1 MVTAGTH
8 DTTLVILSI
17 LVAVVASYTALDL
30 AGRVRMTVGG
40 ARYGWL
46 ATAAIAMGGG
56 IWSMHFVAMLAFS
69 MPGMEVSYEA
79 GLTVLS
85 LLVAIAA
92 TGAGFLIVARA
103 AKPRLFV
110 LLASGLVTGLG
121 VAAMH
126 YMGMAAMRMQADLD
140 YDRLWVVISIFIA
153 VGAATAALYLSGRNS
168 RPAERLV
175 AALVMGVAV
184 AGMHYAAMRGSV
196 FRLQPGIDMAHG
208 MASLG
213 QSKLAIGVAA
223 STFLILFLA
232 LIAAMFDRRYAE
244 TQTRLQGDLRSAYDR
259 QSLLLRL
266 GDRMRVLDD
275 ASAIMA
281 ETAEALGGFLRLD
294 RTGFFRV
301 GRDGMLD
308 FDHGACWTDGLPTLA
323 GRHPTDA
330 FGAPPADTE
339 HPRASVASSGP
350 GDAKAAVALT
360 AGIAA
365 SIAVPHMERGSWRG
379 GFYGHQ
385 TTARNWTRDEIS
397 LVEEVASQTW
407 DAIRRADA
415 RAKLRTLNEQLEERV
430 AQQTRDIRLIT
441 DALPVLIAFVD
452 RNYIYRFANRA
463 YEDWFYLRPEEVIGR
478 TIMELM
484 GPQEFELRRDAVNKV
499 MAGEQVQFELPW
511 PHRDGRHRISDIRY
525 LPRRDANEAVEGFY
539 IFVLDITERVEAS
552 DRLRAV
558 NSRLEEQVEVQERLG
573 EQLRH
578 RTMDA
583 EAANRAKSSFLANMS
598 HELRTPLSAI
608 IGYAEMIS
616 EEIEDGTEAPDLA
629 RDVTKI
635 EGNARHLLGLINDV
649 LDLSKVESGK
659 MEAFAETFDIRTAV
673 EEVGSTVG
681 ALMDK
686 KKNRLVFDLGGG
698 AGADLG
704 VMHSDVTRVRQ
715 ILLNLLSNAAKFTE
729 NGTVTL
735 SVSRNDDDRIR
746 FAVSDTGIGMTPEQ
760 LAKLFQRFQQAD
772 ASTTRQ
778 FGGTGLGLA
787 LTKAFAAML
796 GGEIDVTSTYGTGS
810 TFAVTL
816 PARLDADAVT
826 GRSLETT
833 DASEDAHDRER
844 DVVLVIDDDATQRD
858 LTSRF
863 LVREGFAART
873 AADGPT
879 GLALAR
885 RLKPRAILLDVTM
898 PGMDG
903 WSVLSKVK
911 ADPDLADI
919 PVVMVTFHSERALAA
934 SLGAADYVMKPV
946 DWNRLRHV
954 MDGFR
959 EVEGDVLIVEDELEM
974 RELIR
979 HALEKHGWKVAEAS
993 NGAAGLAEVDRAVPR
1008 MILLDLNMPVMDGFT
1023 FLQELRTRAE
1033 CRDVPV
1039 VVLTARDLTADD
1051 RRRLRGANQVLH
1063 KGDTRMNDL
1072 VEKLRL
1078 IGMKE
1083 DAALERCSPCAL
1095 PATHPT
1101 RQPATA
1107 RTTRPA

>member
-1 MVTAGTH
+1 MVIAGTH

-17 LVAVVASYTALDL
+17 LVAIVAAYTALDL
-30 AGRVRMTVGG
+30 AGRVRMTVGA

-46 ATAAIAMGGG
+46 ATAALAMGGG

-69 MPGMEVSYEA
+69 MPGMEVSYDA

-85 LLVAIAA
+85 LLVAIVA
-92 TGAGFLIVARA
+92 TGAGFLIVAQA
-103 AKPRLFV
+103 TKPRLLV

-168 RPAERLV
+168 RLAERLL
-175 AALVMGVAV
+175 AALIMGIAV

-196 FRLQPGIDMAHG
+196 FRMQPGIDMAHG
-208 MASLG
+208 IASLG
-213 QSKLAIGVAA
+213 QSKLAIGVAG

-232 LIAAMFDRRYAE
+232 LIAAMFDRRYAQ
-244 TQTRLQGDLRSAYDR
+244 TQTRLQGDLRTAYNR
-259 QSLLLRL
+259 QSFLLRL

-275 ASAIMA
+275 ASTIMA
-281 ETAEALGGFLRLD
+281 EMAEALGRFLGID
-294 RTGFFRV
+294 RV
-301 GRDGMLD
+301 GFYRVGKDGMLD
-308 FDHGACWTDGLPTLA
+308 LELGACWAQGLPSLA
-323 GRHPTDA
+323 GRYPVSA
-330 FGAPPADTE
+330 FGRPPLATDY
-339 HPRASVASSGP
+339 PRASVASIGGSA
-350 GDAKAAVALT
+350 DASAVVAPET
-360 AGIAA
+360 GVAA
-365 SIAVPHMERGSWRG
+365 SIGMPHMERGDWRG
-379 GFYGHQ
+379 GFYAHQ
-385 TTARNWTRDEIS
+385 STHRSWTNDEIG

-407 DAIRRADA
+407 DAVRRADA
-415 RAKLRTLNEQLEERV
+415 RAKLRQLNAQLEERV

-452 RNYIYRFANRA
+452 RSYTYRFANCA
-463 YEDWFYLRPEEVIGR
+463 YEDWFYLKPDDVIGR
-478 TIMELM
+478 TIMELT
-484 GPQEFELRRDAVNKV
+484 GPQEFELRRDYVAKAL
-499 MAGEQVQFELPW
+499 AGEPAQFELPW
-511 PHRDGRHRISDIRY
+511 PYRDGRHRSADIRY
-525 LPRRDANEAVEGFY
+525 LPRRDANGDVDGFY
-539 IFVLDITERVEAS
+539 IFVLDITERVEAA
-552 DRLRAV
+552 DRLRSV
-558 NSRLEEQVEVQERLG
+558 NKELENQVQVQERLG
-573 EQLRH
+573 EELRH

-583 EAANRAKSSFLANMS
+583 EAANRAKSTFIANMS

-616 EEIEDGTEAPDLA
+616 EEIEDGSEAPDLA

-659 MEAFAETFDIRTAV
+659 MEAFAETFDVRATV

-686 KKNRLVFDLGGG
+686 KNNCLVLELGK
-698 AGADLG
+698 GADASLG
-704 VMHSDVTRVRQ
+704 VMHSDITRVRQ

-729 NGTVTL
+729 NGTITL
-735 SVSRNDDDRIR
+735 SVSRWVDDRLR

-787 LTKAFAAML
+787 LTKAFTAML
-796 GGEIDVTSTYGTGS
+796 GGEIEVTSTYGTGS

-816 PARLDADAVT
+816 PARLDVETVPADAVD
-826 GRSLETT
+826 
-833 DASEDAHDRER
+833 DAQDRER

-873 AADGPT
+873 ASDGPT
-879 GLALAR
+879 GLAMAR

-903 WSVLSKVK
+903 WSVLSKLK

-919 PVVMVTFHSERALAA
+919 PVVMVTFHLERALAA

-954 MDGFR
+954 MARFR
-959 EVEGDVLIVEDELEM
+959 EIKGDVLVVEDEPDM

-979 HALEKHGWKVAEAS
+979 HALEKHEWKVVEAS
-993 NGAAGLAEVDRAVPR
+993 NGVEGLAHVDRAVPR
-1008 MILLDLNMPVMDGFT
+1008 VVLLDLNMPIMDGFV
-1023 FLQELRTRAE
+1023 FLQELRTRPE

-1063 KGDTRMNDL
+1063 KGDTRMSDL
-1072 VEKLRL
+1072 VDKLQNL
-1078 IGMKE
+1078 GMKE
-1083 DAALERCSPCAL
+1083 EAA
-1095 PATHPT
+1095 
-1101 RQPATA
+1101 
-1107 RTTRPA
+1107 

>member
-1 MVTAGTH
+1 MVIAGTH

-17 LVAVVASYTALDL
+17 LVAVVAAYTALDL

-46 ATAAIAMGGG
+46 ATAALAMGGG

-92 TGAGFLIVARA
+92 TGAGFLIVAQA
-103 AKPRLFV
+103 AKPRLLV

-168 RPAERLV
+168 RLAERLV
-175 AALVMGVAV
+175 AALIMGVAV

-196 FRLQPGIDMAHG
+196 FRMQPGIDMAHG

-281 ETAEALGGFLRLD
+281 ETAEALGRFLRLE
-294 RTGFFRV
+294 RAGFYRV

-308 FDHGACWTDGLPTLA
+308 FERGACWAEGLPALA
-323 GRHPTDA
+323 GRHPPDT
-330 FGAPPADTE
+330 FGPLPADTE
-339 HPRASVASSGP
+339 HSRASVASSGVP
-350 GDAKAAVALT
+350 TDAAGAVALT
-360 AGIAA
+360 TGIAA
-365 SIAVPHMERGSWRG
+365 SIGVPHMERGSWRG

-385 TTARNWTRDEIS
+385 TAARSWTRDEIS
-397 LVEEVASQTW
+397 LVEEVTSQTW

-415 RAKLRTLNEQLEERV
+415 RAKLRHLNEQLEERV

-452 RNYIYRFANRA
+452 RNYTYRFANRA
-463 YEDWFYLRPEEVIGR
+463 YENWFYLKPEEVIGR
-478 TIMELM
+478 TIMELT
-484 GPQEFELRRDAVNKV
+484 GPREFELRRDFVSKV

-511 PHRDGRHRISDIRY
+511 PHRDGRHRIADIRY
-525 LPRRDANEAVEGFY
+525 LPRRDASGAVDGFY
-539 IFVLDITERVEAS
+539 IFVLDITERVEAA

-659 MEAFAETFDIRTAV
+659 MEAFAETFDIRAAV

-686 KKNRLVFDLGGG
+686 KKNRLVLDLGGSRRC
-698 AGADLG
+698 ARRHAFRRHARAPDPAQPFEQ
-704 VMHSDVTRVRQ
+704 RRQ
-715 ILLNLLSNAAKFTE
+715 VHRERHHHA
-729 NGTVTL
+729 
-735 SVSRNDDDRIR
+735 
-746 FAVSDTGIGMTPEQ
+746 
-760 LAKLFQRFQQAD
+760 
-772 ASTTRQ
+772 
-778 FGGTGLGLA
+778 LGLA
-787 LTKAFAAML
+787 RTTIAFA
-796 GGEIDVTSTYGTGS
+796 
-810 TFAVTL
+810 
-816 PARLDADAVT
+816 
-826 GRSLETT
+826 
-833 DASEDAHDRER
+833 
-844 DVVLVIDDDATQRD
+844 
-858 LTSRF
+858 
-863 LVREGFAART
+863 
-873 AADGPT
+873 
-879 GLALAR
+879 
-885 RLKPRAILLDVTM
+885 
-898 PGMDG
+898 
-903 WSVLSKVK
+903 
-911 ADPDLADI
+911 
-919 PVVMVTFHSERALAA
+919 
-934 SLGAADYVMKPV
+934 
-946 DWNRLRHV
+946 
-954 MDGFR
+954 
-959 EVEGDVLIVEDELEM
+959 
-974 RELIR
+974 
-979 HALEKHGWKVAEAS
+979 
-993 NGAAGLAEVDRAVPR
+993 
-1008 MILLDLNMPVMDGFT
+1008 
-1023 FLQELRTRAE
+1023 
-1033 CRDVPV
+1033 
-1039 VVLTARDLTADD
+1039 
-1051 RRRLRGANQVLH
+1051 
-1063 KGDTRMNDL
+1063 
-1072 VEKLRL
+1072 
-1078 IGMKE
+1078 
-1083 DAALERCSPCAL
+1083 SP
-1095 PATHPT
+1095 
-1101 RQPATA
+1101 
-1107 RTTRPA
+1107 

>member
-8 DTTLVILSI
+8 DTPLVILSI
-17 LVAVVASYTALDL
+17 LIAVVASYTALDL
-30 AGRVRMTVGG
+30 AGRVRMTAGG

-79 GLTVLS
+79 GLTILS

-92 TGAGFLIVARA
+92 TGAGFLIVAQA
-103 AKPRLFV
+103 TKPRLPV

-168 RPAERLV
+168 RLSERLV
-175 AALVMGVAV
+175 AALIMGVAV

-196 FRLQPGIDMAHG
+196 FRMQPGIDMAHG
-208 MASLG
+208 AASLG
-213 QSKLAIGVAA
+213 QSKLAIGVAG

-244 TQTRLQGDLRSAYDR
+244 TQSRLQGDLRSAYDR

-281 ETAEALGGFLRLD
+281 ETAEALGRFLRLE
-294 RTGFFRV
+294 RAGFFRV

-308 FDHGACWTDGLPTLA
+308 FDHGACWTDGLPLLA
-323 GRHPTDA
+323 GRHSPDT
-330 FGAPPADTE
+330 FGAPPAETE
-339 HPRASVASSGP
+339 HPRASVASSGGP
-350 GDAKAAVALT
+350 TNAAEAVALT

-365 SIAVPHMERGSWRG
+365 SIGVPHMERGSWRG

-385 TTARNWTRDEIS
+385 TTPRSWTRDEIS
-397 LVEEVASQTW
+397 LVEEVTSQTW

-415 RAKLRTLNEQLEERV
+415 RAKLRHLNEQLEERV

-452 RNYIYRFANRA
+452 RNYTYRFANRA
-463 YEDWFYLRPEEVIGR
+463 YEDWFYLKPEEVIGR
-478 TIMELM
+478 TIMELT
-484 GPQEFELRRDAVNKV
+484 GPREFELRRDFVSKV

-511 PHRDGRHRISDIRY
+511 PHRDGRHRIADIRY
-525 LPRRDANEAVEGFY
+525 LPRRDASGTVEGFY
-539 IFVLDITERVEAS
+539 IFVLDITERVEAA

-558 NSRLEEQVEVQERLG
+558 NSRLEEQVQVQERLG

-616 EEIEDGTEAPDLA
+616 EEIEDGTEASDLA

-659 MEAFAETFDIRTAV
+659 MEAFAETFDLREMV

-686 KKNRLVFDLGGG
+686 KKNRLVLDLGGG
-698 AGADLG
+698 TDAVLGA
-704 VMHSDVTRVRQ
+704 MHSDVTRVRQ

-729 NGTVTL
+729 NGTITL
-735 SVSRNDDDRIR
+735 SVSRNNDDRVR

-772 ASTTRQ
+772 VSTTRQ

-796 GGEIDVTSTYGTGS
+796 GGEIEVTSVSGTGS
-810 TFAVTL
+810 TFAATL
-816 PARLDADAVT
+816 PARLDAEMVT
-826 GRSLETT
+826 GNASLEAIDT
-833 DASEDAHDRER
+833 SGGAHERER

-885 RLKPRAILLDVTM
+885 RLRPRAILLDVTM

-959 EVEGDVLIVEDELEM
+959 EVEGDVLIVEDEPEM
-974 RELIR
+974 RELTR
-979 HALEKHGWKVAEAS
+979 HALEKHGWKVAEAGD
-993 NGAAGLAEVDRAVPR
+993 GAEGLAQVDRAVPR

-1023 FLQELRTRAE
+1023 FLQELRTRPE

-1039 VVLTARDLTADD
+1039 VVLTARDLTVED

-1063 KGDTRMNDL
+1063 KGDTRMSDL
-1072 VEKLRL
+1072 VEKLRCL
-1078 IGMKE
+1078 GMRE
-1083 DAALERCSPCAL
+1083 EAA
-1095 PATHPT
+1095 
-1101 RQPATA
+1101 
-1107 RTTRPA
+1107 

>member
-1 MVTAGTH
+1 MVIAGTH

-17 LVAVVASYTALDL
+17 LVAIVASYTALDL
-30 AGRVRMTVGG
+30 AGRVRVTAGT

-46 ATAAIAMGGG
+46 ATAALAMGGG

-85 LLVAIAA
+85 LLVAIGA
-92 TGAGFLIVARA
+92 TGIGFLIVAQ
-103 AKPRLFV
+103 AKKPPPIV

-126 YMGMAAMRMQADLD
+126 YMGMAAMRMQADLN
-140 YDRLWVVISIFIA
+140 YDRLWVVISFFIA
-153 VGAATAALYLSGRNS
+153 VGAATVALYLSGRNS
-168 RPAERLV
+168 RLAERLI
-175 AALVMGVAV
+175 AALIMGIAV

-196 FRLQPGIDMAHG
+196 FRMQPGIDMAHG
-208 MASLG
+208 LASLG
-213 QSKLAIGVAA
+213 QSKLAIGVAG

-244 TQTRLQGDLRSAYDR
+244 TQTRLQSDLQTAYDR

-275 ASAIMA
+275 ASTIMA
-281 ETAEALGGFLRLD
+281 ETAEALGRYVKVERAGFY
-294 RTGFFRV
+294 RV
-301 GRDGMLD
+301 GKDGMMD
-308 FDHGACWTDGLPTLA
+308 FDHGACWTRSLPPLA
-323 GRHPTDA
+323 GRYQA
-330 FGAPPADTE
+330 ENFGPAPADTE
-339 HPRASVASSGP
+339 HPRASATSTSAP
-350 GDAKAAVALT
+350 ENAAAAVAP
-360 AGIAA
+360 GSSVGA
-365 SIAVPHMERGSWRG
+365 SIGMPHMERGSWRG

-385 TTARNWTRDEIS
+385 TDPRSWTNDEIS
-397 LVEEVASQTW
+397 LVEEVAFQTW
-407 DAIRRADA
+407 DAVRRADA
-415 RAKLRTLNEQLEERV
+415 RAKLKQLNEKLEERV

-452 RNYIYRFANRA
+452 RSYTYKFANRA
-463 YEDWFYLRPEEVIGR
+463 YESWFYLKPEEVIGR
-478 TIMELM
+478 TILDLT
-484 GPQEFELRRDAVNKV
+484 GPEQFELRSEHFAKV
-499 MAGEQVQFELPW
+499 LAGEPAQFELPW
-511 PHRDGRHRISDIRY
+511 PHSDGRHRIADIRY
-525 LPRRDANEAVEGFY
+525 LPRRNGDAIVDGFY
-539 IFVLDITERVEAS
+539 IFVLDITERVEAA

-558 NSRLEEQVEVQERLG
+558 NRQLEDQVQVQERLG

-583 EAANRAKSSFLANMS
+583 EAANLAKSSFLANMS

-616 EEIEDGTEAPDLA
+616 EEIEDGTEASDLA

-635 EGNARHLLGLINDV
+635 ESNARHLLSLINDV

-659 MEAFAETFDIRTAV
+659 MEAFSETFDVRATV
-673 EEVGSTVG
+673 EEVGSTVA
-681 ALMDK
+681 ALIGK
-686 KKNRLVFDLGGG
+686 KHNRLVLDLDE
-698 AGADLG
+698 GADANLG
-704 VMHSDVTRVRQ
+704 VMHSDITRTRQ

-729 NGTVTL
+729 NGIITL
-735 SVSRNDDDRIR
+735 SVARSADERIR
-746 FAVSDTGIGMTPEQ
+746 FAVSDTGIGMTEEQ

-796 GGEIDVTSTYGTGS
+796 GGEIEVTSTYGSGS

-816 PARLDADAVT
+816 PARLDAEILRDEVADAA
-826 GRSLETT
+826 
-833 DASEDAHDRER
+833 DATPGQGR
-844 DVVLVIDDDATQRD
+844 DVVLVIDDDITQRE
-858 LTSRF
+858 LTCRF
-863 LVREGFAART
+863 LVREGFVARS
-873 AADGPT
+873 ASDGPT
-879 GLALAR
+879 GLAMAR
-885 RLKPRAILLDVTM
+885 RLQPRAILLDVTM

-911 ADPDLADI
+911 ADPELAGI

-934 SLGAADYVMKPV
+934 SLGAADYVVKPV

-954 MDGFR
+954 MAGFR
-959 EVEGDVLIVEDELEM
+959 DLEGDVLVVEDEPEM

-979 HALEKHGWKVAEAS
+979 HALERHGWKVVEAA
-993 NGAAGLAEVDRAVPR
+993 NGTEGLACVDRAVPR
-1008 MILLDLNMPVMDGFT
+1008 VILLDLNMPVMDGFA
-1023 FLQELRTRAE
+1023 FLQELRTRSV

-1039 VVLTARDLTADD
+1039 VVLTARDLTAED

-1063 KGDTRMNDL
+1063 KGDTGMSDL
-1072 VEKLRL
+1072 VEKLKHL
-1078 IGMKE
+1078 GFAQE
-1083 DAALERCSPCAL
+1083 AA
-1095 PATHPT
+1095 
-1101 RQPATA
+1101 
-1107 RTTRPA
+1107 